1 MIPATRAECLNG
13 PRPCPYETCRYHL
26 TREIKKT
33 KRSDDDETCALDVA
47 DGGPHSLEA
56 LAQTLHVTRER
67 IRQIESDG
75 LTRIRLR
82 RLPMFCMDTVEHYG
96 VGVRKNLQVLSE

>member
-1 MIPATRAECLNG
+1 MIPATRAECING
-13 PRPCPYETCRYHL
+13 PRPCPHETCRYHL

-33 KRSDDDETCALDVA
+33 KRADDDETCALDVA

-67 IRQIESDG
+67 IRQIEANA
-75 LTRIRLR
+75 LERIREYR
-82 RLPMFCMDTVEHYG
+82 MPMLCRDTAEHYG